1 MEEVDTP
8 VSHNLNQDPLLSVT
22 EAAIYLGISRSK
34 MYEIAEREK
43 LPCVRITSDRKIR
56 RSILDEYVQTNESPW
71 CWQ

>member
-1 MEEVDTP
+1 MKEIDSPETK
-8 VSHNLNQDPLLSVT
+8 SLNHDPLLSVT

-56 RSILDEYVQTNESPW
+56 RSILDKYVQTNESPW